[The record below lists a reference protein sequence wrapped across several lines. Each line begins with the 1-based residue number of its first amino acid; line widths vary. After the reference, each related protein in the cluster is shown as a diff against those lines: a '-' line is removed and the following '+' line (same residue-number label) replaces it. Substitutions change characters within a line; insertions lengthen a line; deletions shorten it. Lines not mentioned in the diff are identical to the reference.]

1 MIVGDIIRKIGK
13 AVRRIF
19 SKKATIETAFD
30 TKIAVSGKMENA
42 IHLWAEMYENRPP
55 WLSDNAEEGTVET
68 LGVPASIASEIARL
82 VTMEM
87 EVKVTGSPM
96 ADYLNQQLKGCIVRA
111 RQYTEFSC
119 AKGGTALKPYVI
131 PDERKIGIS
140 IVQAEDFYPTKFDSN
155 GDITGALFPDQKTIG
170 TKKYTRMERHELN
183 GTTYTIENK
192 VFVTEASEVDDSND
206 SILGKEVELADVPG
220 WESIEPYVVI
230 EGMEKPLFAYFKMPM
245 ANSVELRSPLGVS
258 VYAKAASSGVLK
270 NIDKQWSNILWEYDA
285 TQASVFGDEEVFQQ
299 DNNGNLKLEGRDKRL
314 FRTFD
319 GLEEK
324 LKEYAPNIRDTS
336 LFNGLDKM
344 LKQAEFQCSLA
355 YGTISDP
362 ANTDKT
368 ATEVKQSKQRSFSL
382 VCDIQKSFQSAHEN
396 LIHAMYELALLYGL
410 APDGEYE
417 TMFDFDDSIVVDR
430 EVEFARLMQMAAANM
445 IRPEVVTSWYFGISE
460 EEAIKMLPPAF
471 GDSDEDDAPPGQE
484 EE

>member
-1 MIVGDIIRKIGK
+1 
-13 AVRRIF
+13 
-19 SKKATIETAFD
+19 
-30 TKIAVSGKMENA
+30 
-42 IHLWAEMYENRPP
+42 
-55 WLSDNAEEGTVET
+55 
-68 LGVPASIASEIARL
+68 
-82 VTMEM
+82 
-87 EVKVTGSPM
+87 M
-96 ADYLNQQLKGCIVRA
+96 ADYLNKQLEGCIVRS
-111 RQYTEFSC
+111 RQYTEFAC
-119 AKGGTALKPYVI
+119 AKGGIALKPYVI
-131 PDERKIGIS
+131 PDEGKIGIS

-155 GDITGALFPDQKTIG
+155 GDITGAIFPDQKTIG
-170 TKKYTRMERHELN
+170 NKKYTRMERHELD

-220 WESIEPYVVI
+220 WESVAPYVVI
-230 EGMEKPLFAYFKMPM
+230 EDMEKPLFAYFKMPM

-285 TQASVFGDEEVFQQ
+285 TQASVFGDEDVFQQ
-299 DNNGNLKLEGRDKRL
+299 DNNGNLTLEGRDKRL
-314 FRTFD
+314 FRTFE

-344 LKQAEFQCSLA
+344 LKQAEFQCSIA

-382 VCDIQKSFQSAHEN
+382 VCDIQNSFQTAHEN
-396 LIHAMYELALLYGL
+396 LIHAMYELALLYDL
-410 APDGEYE
+410 SPDGEYE

-430 EVEFARLMQMAAANM
+430 DIEFARLMQMAAANM
-445 IRPEVVTSWYFGISE
+445 IRPETVTAWYFGVSE

-471 GDSDEDDAPPGQE
+471 GDTDDGDTVPGIE